1 MKIFLVVEEYF
12 LYGQEDYV
20 LKAFSSKEAAEKF
33 KEERIALAPKCYDRL
48 RIDSVELEEE

>member
-1 MKIFLVVEEYF
+1 MKIYLVVEEYF

-33 KEERIALAPKCYDRL
+33 REERIALAPKCYDRL

>member
-1 MKIFLVVEEYF
+1 MKIYLVVEEYF

-33 KEERIALAPKCYDRL
+33 KEERIALPKCYNRL
-48 RIDSVELEEE
+48 RIDVVDLEEE